1 MNEHVHREYNP
12 TLKLLDLG
20 SKVGKEGSREEVL
33 TTLGY
38 GLVARKVLDLGMK
51 MK

>member
-1 MNEHVHREYNP
+1 MDEHVHRKYNP

-20 SKVGKEGSREEVL
+20 SKVGRKGSCEEVV

-38 GLVARKVLDLGMK
+38 GLEIRKVLDLGMK
-51 MK
+51 